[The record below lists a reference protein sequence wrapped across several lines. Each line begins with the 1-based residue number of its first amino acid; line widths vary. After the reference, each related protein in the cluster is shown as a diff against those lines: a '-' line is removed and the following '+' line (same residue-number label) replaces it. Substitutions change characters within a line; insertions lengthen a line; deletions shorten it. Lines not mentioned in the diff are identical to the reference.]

1 MAATGS
7 KLCPN
12 SSPPSTGGGRW
23 ISTWMVSFH
32 RYVYHLWADYS
43 ELYVDVGEELR
54 ISLLEEYANQRNPT
68 NGEIY
73 RKIRQYEEEQNE
85 PFQQRW
91 LARLLRCNRERLEQL
106 DNRRNRRLRQG
117 FNALLAISG
126 LWGREMRISM
136 IHRLVAID
144 CVEEILNYLE
154 SVKEFWSSLVDH
166 HPIAMKRIDQD
177 TVEKLQLMA
186 RRASRVDA
194 QAAYGFILSGQAF
207 AGFSETERRTI
218 WTRMER
224 FGGLVPSLH
233 TFFEDCKYLESCAQC
248 IKRLFSPPDESIWKS
263 ITPMLVTSPET
274 EEDCL
279 VQTSEST
286 FRQTRMAGME
296 RLDIA
301 YRQVWL
307 YAMRHYPSMP
317 ADPKNDDDLLAKP
330 NRAKADEC
338 VVYQM
343 AALAHRLGFRSTEI
357 TELMNQSP
365 DRQIARPALLKARKP
380 GRFRYNPQV
389 FETLVDR
396 IVDCFSTADP
406 DEPRTTPSSQNT
418 YTQTA
423 VSTPPSTQSTA
434 NGDHR
439 DQIYSS
445 MSQRNSWSFNNSRVT
460 KRSPCTTL
468 PDEPLAILDIVLPEY
483 QDQRAYMEES
493 SPPDLV
499 DPERVNRFSAQ
510 RPAESDTGVADL
522 IEQIDAKLEEPMQ
535 ADNRIQDEDHQ
546 EHQQQQSD
554 QNLSSWDKI
563 AHDLEERERLDAE
576 WERER
581 LEQELNIIQPAE
593 TPQPQPEVSQEI
605 LPPGGNNSN
614 QEQPVTEPDVE
625 STAIALRAD
634 RDDLNDSSNIKQ
646 KNSRL

>member
-1 MAATGS
+1 MYCSQGGSFPEQPSSAT
-7 KLCPN
+7 KFDPPLPRDLN
-12 SSPPSTGGGRW
+12 SSNLERLRQVFQKKKKRCRRLDADNHVPAI
-23 ISTWMVSFH
+23 ISQQNLKEALDRAKVQPHDLKTNLPEKYPMLHFH
-32 RYVYHLWADYS
+32 NS
-43 ELYVDVGEELR
+43 ELRGLHGRHRVQVVSELLPPVDRWWTVDLYLDDVGEELR

-136 IHRLVAID
+136 IHRLV
-144 CVEEILNYLE
+144 EILNYLE

-317 ADPKNDDDLLAKP
+317 ADPKNNDDLLAKP

-434 NGDHR
+434 NGVR
-439 DQIYSS
+439 
-445 MSQRNSWSFNNSRVT
+445 
-460 KRSPCTTL
+460 C
-468 PDEPLAILDIVLPEY
+468 
-483 QDQRAYMEES
+483 
-493 SPPDLV
+493 
-499 DPERVNRFSAQ
+499 
-510 RPAESDTGVADL
+510 
-522 IEQIDAKLEEPMQ
+522 
-535 ADNRIQDEDHQ
+535 
-546 EHQQQQSD
+546 
-554 QNLSSWDKI
+554 
-563 AHDLEERERLDAE
+563 
-576 WERER
+576 
-581 LEQELNIIQPAE
+581 
-593 TPQPQPEVSQEI
+593 
-605 LPPGGNNSN
+605 
-614 QEQPVTEPDVE
+614 
-625 STAIALRAD
+625 
-634 RDDLNDSSNIKQ
+634 
-646 KNSRL
+646 